1 MRTANNHN
9 AIVESQFSPRANAYL
24 TSAVHA
30 NGEDLE
36 QMAGLVGHRPD
47 AVALDMGCGGGH
59 AAFRLA
65 PLVNTVVAYDL
76 SATMLAVVADEAERR
91 GLDNVVTKLGA
102 AESLPCPSAS
112 FDVAVTRYSA
122 HHWQDVPAGLA
133 QMHRVLKPRGIAIFM
148 DVITPGLPLLD
159 TWLQSLEL
167 LRDPSHVRNAS
178 LTEWR
183 AALSVAGFKVGEAT
197 KFRLRLDFASWIE
210 RINTPESHVLAIRSL
225 QQRAGAEV
233 ADYFEIEEDG
243 SFTIDTVLIV
253 AEA

>member
-1 MRTANNHN
+1 
-9 AIVESQFSPRANAYL
+9 
-24 TSAVHA
+24 
-30 NGEDLE
+30 
-36 QMAGLVGHRPD
+36 MAGLVGHRPD

-76 SATMLAVVADEAERR
+76 SETMLTVVADEAERR

-112 FDVAVTRYSA
+112 FDVAVTRYSV
-122 HHWQDVPAGLA
+122 HHWQDVPTGLA
-133 QMHRVLKPRGIAIFM
+133 QMHRVLKPGGMAIFM
-148 DVITPGLPLLD
+148 DVITPGVPLLD

-178 LTEWR
+178 LAEWR
-183 AALSVAGFKVGEAT
+183 AALSAAGFKVGQAT

-225 QQRAGAEV
+225 QRRAGAEV

-243 SFTIDTVLIV
+243 SFTIDTVLIA
-253 AEA
+253 AEV